1 MPSVRQKN
9 GICLSYYFIGVSK
22 ETELQ
27 KNLAA
32 CKDAYKTCKKA
43 EDSSAYVNQE
53 SCILKLRDAF
63 FYHWLCGFIRAKLL
77 SERVCTSLTPS
88 LTNVFCLPYIIQKN
102 RL

>member
-1 MPSVRQKN
+1 MPSVRHKIW
-9 GICLSYYFIGVSK
+9 ICLSYYSIGVSK

-53 SCILKLRDAF
+53 SCILKLRVAF
-63 FYHWLCGFIRAKLL
+63 FL
-77 SERVCTSLTPS
+77 SLIVWVYKSEAPLWTCLSLSQSLTH
-88 LTNVFCLPYIIQKN
+88 
-102 RL
+102 